1 MRWTYRNPDESIAR
15 TLEKELGVSSL
26 MARLLALRGI
36 CTASQ
41 AAEFL
46 SPSLDRLHSP
56 YLMLGM
62 QQAVDR
68 LCAAI
73 ARQETALIY
82 GDYDVDGTTAVVVLK
97 TAIELCGG
105 TADFHV
111 PHRIKE
117 GYGIKDDVIERAA
130 AGGVKL
136 VISVDTGIRAFQA
149 AETARRVGVDL
160 IVTDHHL
167 PEVEEGVPRAL
178 AVLNPNQ
185 HGCNYPCKAICGAG
199 VAFKIAQ
206 ALFAKLKDAAEQAKL
221 IPSFLKMVAMA
232 TIADAVPLIDENRVI
247 AKIGLEGL
255 RKPVNGGLKA
265 LMEVSGLANVGRALS
280 AGDVGFRLG
289 PRINAAGRMDVA
301 KDVIELF
308 TCKDPERCRD
318 IAQKL
323 DHLNTE
329 RQNEEARIVAEI
341 EAQLAA
347 DPDLSGRFCLVFD
360 GEGWHRGVVGIVAS
374 RVVERTGRPALV
386 VARDGEE
393 AHGSGR
399 SISALHLLDALES
412 CRELFTRFGGHAHAV
427 GFALPSE
434 QVAELKHRLNNF
446 AQSKL
451 REEDLLPE
459 LLIDAEIPLGE
470 VTPHLLEDLSRLEP
484 FGHGNPEPVFLAK
497 NVNLLLPPKVI
508 KDKHIK
514 LRVNQRI
521 PGLKNS
527 FNYEAVGWRM
537 AERLGA
543 EALQP
548 GDRLEMAFTVAMS
561 FHPEVGPGRDCCLQ
575 QVEAGLYSASWK
587 TRWFTVHNVARQ
599 APLGPV
605 FVKNVEHGWFQL
617 QRRCRLRRLRADFIR
632 QRPPRPFLRRPQWE
646 SITADSGFAW
656 WRILSITCCWAL
668 P

>member
-1 MRWTYRNPDESIAR
+1 MRWTYLTPETAIAEQ
-15 TLEKELGVSSL
+15 LQKEAGISPL
-26 MARLLALRGI
+26 MSRLLALRGVNSP
-36 CTASQ
+36 AQ
-41 AAEFL
+41 AAAFL
-46 SPSLDRLHSP
+46 SPTLSQLHSP
-56 YLMLGM
+56 YLMRGM
-62 QQAVDR
+62 REAIER
-68 LCAAI
+68 ICAAI
-73 ARQETALIY
+73 SNRESTLIY
-82 GDYDVDGTTAVVVLK
+82 GDYDVDGTTAVVILK

-111 PHRIKE
+111 PHRIRE

-130 AGGVKL
+130 AAGVKL

-149 AETARRVGVDL
+149 AETAQRVGLDL

-167 PEVEEGVPRAL
+167 PEAHQGVPNAL

-185 HGCNYPCKAICGAG
+185 HGCEYPCKALCGAG

-206 ALFAKLKDAAEQAKL
+206 ALFARFKDEAEQGRL

-232 TIADAVPLIDENRVI
+232 TIADAVPLVDENRVM
-247 AKIGLEGL
+247 ARLGLEGL

-265 LMEVSGLANVGRALS
+265 LMEVSGLGGLGRALS

-308 TCKDPERCRD
+308 TCKDPERCRE

-323 DHLNTE
+323 DQLNSE
-329 RQNEEARIVAEI
+329 RQNEEARIVSEI

-347 DPDLSGRFCLVFD
+347 EPDLTGRFCMVFD

-374 RVVERTGRPALV
+374 RVVEKTGRPALV

-427 GFALPSE
+427 GFALPSA
-434 QVAELKHRLNNF
+434 QVAELKFRLNKF
-446 AQSKL
+446 AQAKLTPDDLVPEISIDEELPLSKVTP
-451 REEDLLPE
+451 DLLKE
-459 LLIDAEIPLGE
+459 LAQ
-470 VTPHLLEDLSRLEP
+470 LEP
-484 FGHGNPEPVFLAK
+484 FGQGNPEPVFAAL
-497 NVNLLLPPKVI
+497 NVNLVLPPRII

-514 LRVNQRI
+514 LRVKQRI
-521 PGLKNS
+521 NGFRES

-537 AERLGA
+537 ADRLTA
-543 EALQP
+543 ENLQP
-548 GDRLEMAFTVAMS
+548 GDRLDLVFKVAMN
-561 FHPEVGPGRDCCLQ
+561 FHPDFG
-575 QVEAGLYSASWK
+575 GLELALEDFRRSAPDAIPVYS
-587 TRWFTVHNVARQ
+587 R
-599 APLGPV
+599 
-605 FVKNVEHGWFQL
+605 
-617 QRRCRLRRLRADFIR
+617 
-632 QRPPRPFLRRPQWE
+632 
-646 SITADSGFAW
+646 
-656 WRILSITCCWAL
+656 
-668 P
+668 